1 MAGDLPHAFVARS
14 DVCWGAMSTRP
25 AMAGEPRARTADP
38 SAPKSDDKPATVTPL
53 RRRTPTSGKQPLLW
67 RPLASYYLL
76 LGSTALLV
84 CFGLVMVWSASYVEA
99 GSKGVSFATVEKQAL
114 WAGFGVPL
122 LVLASRLPVK
132 IFRAL
137 AYPALL
143 GSTVLLMAVLVPGLG
158 VTVNGATRWLDFG
171 GPFTIQPS
179 ELAKLALVIWGA
191 DLLARK
197 HQHKTFDSYRHMLIP
212 LVPVVLV
219 VLALIEKEHD
229 LGTSMV
235 VITIALGLL
244 WFAGAPG
251 RLFGIVVAFVGAG
264 VTLLAITTPYRMQRL
279 LNFWHPFTDLHHS
292 GWQAGQGLYA
302 LASGGWWGVGLGGS
316 REKWGYL
323 PEAHSD
329 FIFAII
335 GEELGLV
342 GTIGVLLL
350 FAVLA
355 YAGIRVAQRSRDTFS
370 RLAAGAVVAWIMV
383 QALVNI
389 GAVIGLL
396 PITGIPLPLISAG
409 GSSLLPTMFA
419 LGMLMSLARHEPA
432 AVAVLAV
439 RRPSLIQRTAD
450 RLRSPLDLGQRH
462 RTRDESVRGR
472 LASREPSR
480 GKLVRGR

>member
-1 MAGDLPHAFVARS
+1 MTAATGEAKDGARS
-14 DVCWGAMSTRP
+14 QARP
-25 AMAGEPRARTADP
+25 RSGVRPPTQKA
-38 SAPKSDDKPATVTPL
+38 ATVTPL
-53 RRRTPTSGKQPLLW
+53 RESGRTAALPLPLLW

-76 LGSTALLV
+76 VGATALLV
-84 CFGLVMVWSASYVEA
+84 CFGLVMVWSSSYVEVTSSV
-99 GSKGVSFATVEKQAL
+99 SKVSFAIVEKQAL
-114 WAGFGVPL
+114 WVAIGLPA

-132 IFRAL
+132 AFRLL

-143 GSTVLLMAVLVPGLG
+143 GACVLLVAVLVPGLG
-158 VTVNGATRWLDFG
+158 VSANGATRWLDFG

-179 ELAKLALVIWGA
+179 EFAKLGLLLWGA

-197 HQHKTFDSYRHMLIP
+197 HKHRTFDSYRHMLIP
-212 LVPVVLV
+212 LVPVTVFVLV
-219 VLALIEKEHD
+219 LIEREHD

-235 VITIALGLL
+235 IITIVLALL

-251 RLFGIVVAFVGAG
+251 RLFGMVVGVVALG
-264 VTLLAITTPYRMQRL
+264 VTLLAISQPYRLQRL
-279 LNFWHPFTDLHHS
+279 VNFGDPFKDLQNT
-292 GWQAGQGLYA
+292 GWQAGQGIYA
-302 LASGGWWGVGLGGS
+302 LGSGGWWGVGLGGS

-342 GTIGVLLL
+342 GTLAVLLL

-370 RLAAGAVVAWIMV
+370 RLAASAIVAWIMV

-409 GSSLLPTMFA
+409 GSSLILTMFA
-419 LGMLMSLARHEPA
+419 LGLLMSLARHEPA
-432 AVAVLAV
+432 AAAVLAARRPNAV
-439 RRPSLIQRTAD
+439 RRGLHRATSALHV
-450 RLRSPLDLGQRH
+450 GQRPPRPA
-462 RTRDESVRGR
+462 RTRRPPVPVRRGR
-472 LASREPSR
+472 
-480 GKLVRGR
+480 

>member
-1 MAGDLPHAFVARS
+1 VDG
-14 DVCWGAMSTRP
+14 
-25 AMAGEPRARTADP
+25 
-38 SAPKSDDKPATVTPL
+38 TVTPF
-53 RRRTPTSGKQPLLW
+53 RASAKAGSMPLLW

-84 CFGLVMVWSASYVEA
+84 CFGLVMVWSASYVDVTA
-99 GSKGVSFATVEKQAL
+99 KGSKVSFAIVEKQAL
-114 WAGFGVPL
+114 WVAIGLPAL
-122 LVLASRLPVK
+122 AIASRSPVK
-132 IFRAL
+132 AFRWL

-143 GSTVLLMAVLVPGLG
+143 GAIVLLVAVLLPGLG
-158 VTVNGATRWLDFG
+158 VSVNGARRWLDFG
-171 GPFTIQPS
+171 GPVTIQPS
-179 ELAKLALVIWGA
+179 EFAKLGLLLWGA

-197 HQHKTFDSYRHMLIP
+197 HRHRTFDSYRHILIP
-212 LVPVVLV
+212 LAPVTLF

-235 VITIALGLL
+235 IITIVLALL

-251 RLFGIVVAFVGAG
+251 RLFGIMVALVVSG
-264 VTLLAITTPYRMQRL
+264 VTLLAISQPYRMQRL
-279 LNFWHPFTDLHHS
+279 LSFGHPFKDLQNT
-292 GWQAGQGLYA
+292 GWQGGQGIYA
-302 LASGGWWGVGLGGS
+302 LGSGGWWGVGLGGS

-342 GTIGVLLL
+342 GTLGVLLL
-350 FAVLA
+350 FAILA

-370 RLAAGAVVAWIMV
+370 RLAAAAIVAWLMV

-409 GSSLLPTMFA
+409 GSSLILTLFA
-419 LGMLMSLARHEPA
+419 LGMLMSLARHEPGA
-432 AVAVLAV
+432 AAA
-439 RRPSLIQRTAD
+439 
-450 RLRSPLDLGQRH
+450 
-462 RTRDESVRGR
+462 
-472 LASREPSR
+472 LASRGPRPLRR
-480 GKLVRGR
+480 GLTRTAATLRLGAKPGR